1 MATLFEAL
9 GNVADIPGGAIRN
22 LISGNNPL
30 APLLDP
36 FGQSG
41 RASGQEVLDAWG
53 LGPDNS
59 ALGFGL
65 ELATDPLTYFG
76 AGLVNRGLKGL
87 NAASKATKGAGLLER
102 LSGAY
107 GRSKKVMKLAT
118 GTQKGA
124 KAVLGAAKDKIATGF
139 VPFAQSIPG
148 AALDAAFNPDV
159 RKVVGGAGLI
169 KMLTEGR
176 ASDDEIVNGY
186 LGNAR

>member
-30 APLLDP
+30 TPLLDP

-76 AGLVNRGLKGL
+76 AGLVN
-87 NAASKATKGAGLLER
+87 
-102 LSGAY
+102 
-107 GRSKKVMKLAT
+107 
-118 GTQKGA
+118 KGA
-124 KAVLGAAKDKIATGF
+124 KALGLVGKAKKAASTASTMAKYAARNPGNAKLVAGTLAKKLSNDF

-148 AALDAAFNPDV
+148 AAVDAAFDPRV
-159 RKVVGGAGLI
+159 RQLAGGAALL
-169 KMLTEGR
+169 KMLTSSR
-176 ASDDEIVNGY
+176 ASDDDIVNNY
-186 LGNAR
+186 LGNVR